1 MVLFY
6 NVADLNE
13 TLSPVLPYEYERS
26 LKRYLRLEKNVM
38 KIVEVFEGIISRITW
53 LHNSYNLHMLEPE
66 NISVHY
72 TRGFYESVIVGFNH
86 VFRSNGTLFPVWYW
100 EKDIQDIQNIR
111 ENTQYQKIDA
121 LFTPPNTFSPKLDL
135 YKKISR

>member
-38 KIVEVFEGIISRITW
+38 KIVEVFEGIISRIT
-53 LHNSYNLHMLEPE
+53 
-66 NISVHY
+66 
-72 TRGFYESVIVGFNH
+72 
-86 VFRSNGTLFPVWYW
+86 
-100 EKDIQDIQNIR
+100 
-111 ENTQYQKIDA
+111 
-121 LFTPPNTFSPKLDL
+121 
-135 YKKISR
+135 